1 MSLGQHLTELRKRFI
16 IGLAALVVGM
26 VAAYF
31 LTDWIIWAMT
41 EPIRVVAEQRG
52 EDVGLMIDTVT
63 GAFDLRLRISFAVGI
78 IILCLIAKIISLPV
92 KLLWKFITNSLIG
105 AVMLWVVNLFGA
117 GIPIDIVR
125 ALIAGI
131 FGIPGVLLIL
141 IYQHL

>member
-1 MSLGQHLTELRKRFI
+1 MFEMI
-16 IGLAALVVGM
+16 IA
-26 VAAYF
+26 
-31 LTDWIIWAMT
+31 
-41 EPIRVVAEQRG
+41 
-52 EDVGLMIDTVT
+52 
-63 GAFDLRLRISFAVGI
+63 FAVGI

-141 IYQHL
+141 IYQHLCSPQTKRGCRTKAFSCG